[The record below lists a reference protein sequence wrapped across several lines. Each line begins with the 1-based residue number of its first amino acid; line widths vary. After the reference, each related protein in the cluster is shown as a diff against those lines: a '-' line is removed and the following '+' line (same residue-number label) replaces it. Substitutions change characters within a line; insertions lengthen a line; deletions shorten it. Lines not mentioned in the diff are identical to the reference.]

1 MENGKLRGKGI
12 TSGGGT
18 TTTTTTTEAPTTT
31 TTTTE
36 APTTTTTTTEAPT
49 STTMS
54 SVSVSNSTGKNGET
68 NFQYNIVLNQNKYM
82 TASFI
87 GGDIGQSINSSDL
100 MFFAVD
106 SNGSFILGNNGSP
119 LNGANYTN
127 DDLGANFIVRNDL
140 FNGNLRVAICY
151 FTNSSGYVVY
161 EIYPTVFT
169 VS

>member
-1 MENGKLRGKGI
+1 MENGKLRVKGI
-12 TSGGGT
+12 TSGGG

-49 STTMS
+49 NATMS
-54 SVSVSNSTGKNGET
+54 SVSVSTSTGKNGET
-68 NFQYNIVLNQNKYM
+68 KFQYNVLLNQNKYM

-87 GGDIGQSINSSDL
+87 GGDIGQPISSSDL

-106 SNGSFILGNNGSP
+106 SNGSFVLGNDGSP
-119 LNGANYTN
+119 FNGANFTN
-127 DDLGANFIVRNDL
+127 DNLGGNFMVRNDL
-140 FNGNLRVAICY
+140 FTGNLRVALCY
-151 FTNSSGYVVY
+151 YTNSSGYIVY

>member
-1 MENGKLRGKGI
+1 MENGKLRVKGI
-12 TSGGGT
+12 TSGGG
-18 TTTTTTTEAPTTT
+18 TTT

-68 NFQYNIVLNQNKYM
+68 NYQYNIVLSQNIYM
-82 TASFI
+82 TASLI
-87 GGDIGQSINSSDL
+87 SGDIGQSVNSNSL

-106 SNGSFILGNNGSP
+106 SNGSIIHDNDGDP
-119 LNGANYTN
+119 LAGANFTN
-127 DDLGANFIVRNDL
+127 DNLGGNFIVRNNK
-140 FNGNLRVAICY
+140 FTGNLRVALCY
-151 FTNSSGYVVY
+151 YTNSSGNVVY